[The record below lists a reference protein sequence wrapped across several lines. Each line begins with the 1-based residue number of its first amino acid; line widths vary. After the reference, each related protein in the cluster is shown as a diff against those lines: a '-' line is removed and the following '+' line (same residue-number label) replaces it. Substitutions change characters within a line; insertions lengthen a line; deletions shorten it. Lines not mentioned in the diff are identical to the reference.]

1 MSRLSGAMLLRRY
14 EQRNKARWHQRCRER
29 LFVKDPARARLAVL
43 LAASLVYLLAEFAFS
58 AWIVEAT
65 AFNADAATLSGA
77 RVYGRL
83 LTGCAIGLLAWPVLR
98 GGRGRA
104 LLLFFLVSG
113 SLAWATYETE
123 RVVLAEL
130 VRYSSA
136 QARAAAVTG
145 MLLRQGLAV
154 DAVDPAEFEG
164 LWHEGM
170 EASVP
175 GKSFAAMVA
184 FLAAPYLDGAEG
196 AHDLDEAYAR
206 FVRSQLAMQKR
217 FQAYRDPESFRRQ
230 ALQQWESRRPVGRAR
245 EPASEDRAAFV
256 ARSESALRQRA
267 GVDGLPPGLSLGQ
280 FAAHPRMQAAWRAML
295 AYPDTSP
302 RLSLTPIGRDT
313 FAARYY
319 RPMLDARRQLPPRDY
334 GHRAAAYVNG
344 AERAAQGQR
353 AFELMVA
360 PMLGLALS
368 LFGIL
373 VHVCRGGLLLIQYAS
388 GWRFRHAGVELVAL
402 LACVWAICQLAR
414 FLPVTLAAQ
423 PAYESWVAGGG
434 VATGLLDAMIRL
446 QTLGYP
452 LFDFVFQLLR

>member
-1 MSRLSGAMLLRRY
+1 MLLRRY
-14 EQRNKARWHQRCRER
+14 EQRKKARWHQRCREL
-29 LFVKDPARARLAVL
+29 LFVKDPARARVAVL

-65 AFNADAATLSGA
+65 AFNADAATLSSA

-83 LTGCAIGLLAWPVLR
+83 LTGCAIGLLAWPMLRGR

-104 LLLFFLVSG
+104 LLLFLLVSG
-113 SLAWATYETE
+113 SLAWAAYETE
-123 RVVLAEL
+123 RAVLAKL
-130 VRYSSA
+130 VHYSSA

-154 DAVDPAEFEG
+154 DAVDPAEFDGLWQEG
-164 LWHEGM
+164 L
-170 EASVP
+170 EASIP

-184 FLAAPYLDGAEG
+184 FLAAPYLDDADG

-230 ALQQWESRRPVGRAR
+230 AIQQWESRRPARHAR
-245 EPASEDRAAFV
+245 EPASEDRVAFI

-267 GVDGLPPGLSLGQ
+267 GVDGLPPDLSLGQ

-302 RLSLTPIGRDT
+302 GLSLTPIGRDT

-319 RPMLDARRQLPPRDY
+319 RPMLDAHRQLPPRDY
-334 GHRAAAYVNG
+334 GHQPAAYVNG

-373 VHVCRGGLLLIQYAS
+373 VHVCRGGLLLTQYAS
-388 GWRFRHAGVELVAL
+388 GWRFRHAGAELAAL
-402 LACVWAICQLAR
+402 LACAWAICQLAR
-414 FLPVTLAAQ
+414 LLPVTLAAQ
-423 PAYESWVAGGG
+423 PAYEAWAAGGG

-446 QTLGYP
+446 QILGYP
-452 LFDFVFQLLR
+452 LFDFAFQLLR